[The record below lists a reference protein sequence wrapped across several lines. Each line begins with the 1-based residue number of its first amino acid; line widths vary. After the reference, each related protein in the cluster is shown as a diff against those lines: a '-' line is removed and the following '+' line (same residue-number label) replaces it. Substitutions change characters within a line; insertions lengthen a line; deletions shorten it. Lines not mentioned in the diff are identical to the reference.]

1 MKYYTSLTLAAA
13 VHFSLAL
20 QCPAQDANDSP
31 AETPAAATAETPA
44 ETTENATA
52 ASEKEDAATVA
63 AAQKKFTNLPEEKRQ
78 EFSQRLTKAQNL
90 FNQKRVF
97 DALQEVDELDKI
109 FVDHPAAMNIRG
121 AAYVEIRAFNKAYPI
136 FEKILKFTPKSTNV
150 RFNLAEIDFVTKKWK
165 SAEKRFTEVI
175 SLLPASNKAMIRLC
189 EFKILLCQLKTDRLD
204 EAIALRDKYDS
215 WDDSPFYYYSR
226 AAVLFHEGDK
236 EAAEK
241 LLLDARFVWSSDASL
256 SSWQDTMIE
265 FGYVRSFY
273 GGDNDEDEIE
283 PALIKP
289 GNAPVIQLGNP

>member
-31 AETPAAATAETPA
+31 AGTPATAETPE
-44 ETTENATA
+44 ETTGNAAVT
-52 ASEKEDAATVA
+52 SEKEDAAATA
-63 AAQKKFTNLPEEKRQ
+63 AAKEKFANLPEEKRQ
-78 EFSQRLTKAQNL
+78 EFSQRLTKAQQL

-97 DALQEVDELDKI
+97 DALQEVDELEKI
-109 FVDHPAAMNIRG
+109 FADHPAVMNIRG
-121 AAYVEIRAFNKAYPI
+121 AAYVEIRAFDKAYPI
-136 FEKILKFTPKSTNV
+136 FEKILKFTPESINV
-150 RFNLAEIDFVTKKWK
+150 RFNLAEIDFVTKKWA
-165 SAEKRFTEVI
+165 SAEKRLIEVI

-215 WDDSPFYYYSR
+215 WDDSPLYYYSR
-226 AAVLFHEGDK
+226 AAILFHNGDK
-236 EAAEK
+236 PAAEK
-241 LLLDARFVWSSDASL
+241 LLRDARFVWGNDASL

-273 GGDNDEDEIE
+273 GGDNEEE
-283 PALIKP
+283 VAPALIKP